1 MSQQNQPILIAQNTS
16 NSGFS
21 LPTGNAP
28 SVNKTTEPAA
38 TTATTQAAPTG
49 SAPALVIET
58 GSGGNKGLLIGL
70 GLLLVV
76 MVVAFFLR
84 GAWANNLVAKKV
96 SPHAANASGWWL
108 FVLLTSVLGGS
119 LFGLVN
125 PGFFTIIYI
134 GILAVLSLIAL
145 IMMILSSSKR

>member
-1 MSQQNQPILIAQNTS
+1 MSQLNQPSLVAQNTS

-28 SVNKTTEPAA
+28 AASPASDAPAA
-38 TTATTQAAPTG
+38 TATTQATPVN
-49 SAPALVIET
+49 APALVMET

-84 GAWANNLVAKKV
+84 GAWANSLVAKKV

-108 FVLLTSVLGGS
+108 FILLTAVLGGG

-134 GILAVLSLIAL
+134 GILAVLALIAL